1 MLVPNS
7 ATQWSAAGKL
17 EVESIAL
24 FGDPFNGRAV
34 SGVDA
39 SLVKE
44 ICAGDGGICRGGA
57 GTAEQLSYGRNAGEA
72 AQFVQS
78 KIQL

>member
-1 MLVPNS
+1 MLVHNS
-7 ATQWSAAGKL
+7 ATQWSAAGKAA
-17 EVESIAL
+17 VKAIVL

-34 SGVDA
+34 TGVDA
-39 SLVKE
+39 SVVKE
-44 ICAGDGGICRGGA
+44 ICAGGDSICRGGA
-57 GTAEQLSYGRNAGEA
+57 GSAGHLSYGRNAGEA